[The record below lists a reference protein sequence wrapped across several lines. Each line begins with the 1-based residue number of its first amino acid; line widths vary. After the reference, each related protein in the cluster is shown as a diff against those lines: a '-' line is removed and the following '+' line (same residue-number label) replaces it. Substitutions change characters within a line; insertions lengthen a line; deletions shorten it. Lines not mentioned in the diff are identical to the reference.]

1 MANLKVGN
9 REFERSPVWIQQ
21 SAAQD
26 PTMTQVMVDPLTG
39 VGYVYRAGTLAI
51 PATPF
56 ITTLGSLKCAVVAD
70 TDKLYWNIPLTNV
83 DLNLPLTFGLGFTS
97 VQALVAGETFTPSL
111 KWQVLGPGSSATGDA
126 AAGLIPPAPANLPDQ
141 DFGVHTLV
149 DTSTWQWTGTGATP
163 YAAAQQAV
171 INASNLLP
179 AQNQLSW
186 LQVEVTFAFGL
197 GLTDL
202 AITDLFVQ
210 ATPLITPTPDETVID
225 PILKA

>member
-9 REFERSPVWIQQ
+9 REFERSPVWMQFNA
-21 SAAQD
+21 SQD
-26 PTMTQVMVDPLTG
+26 PRMTQVIVDPLTG
-39 VGYVYRAGTLAI
+39 AGLIYPVGTVAI
-51 PATPF
+51 PATPY
-56 ITTLGSLKCAVVAD
+56 ITTLGSVKCAVVAD
-70 TDKLYWNIPLTNV
+70 TDKLIWTIPLTAV

-126 AAGLIPPAPANLPDQ
+126 AAIAIPPAPAGVPDQ

-149 DTSTWQWTGTGATP
+149 GTSTWQWTGTGSTP
-163 YAAAQQAV
+163 YAAAQPAV

-179 AQNQLSW
+179 YQNQLSW
-186 LQVEVTFAFGL
+186 LEVEVTFAFGA

-210 ATPLITPTPDETVID
+210 GTPLITPTPDETVID
-225 PILKA
+225 PVLKA